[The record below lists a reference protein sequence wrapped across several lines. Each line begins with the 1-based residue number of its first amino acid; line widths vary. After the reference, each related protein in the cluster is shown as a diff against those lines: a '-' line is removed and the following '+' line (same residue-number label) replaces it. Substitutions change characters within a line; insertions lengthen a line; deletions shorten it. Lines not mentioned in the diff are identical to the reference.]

1 MLKIL
6 TMVALS
12 ASFFAH
18 ADMYTD
24 FKGDESAGSFYGVT
38 NKLIHMRLSQ
48 IDDEEASKTIIM
60 FGDSITQGLNPNGL
74 HFDYVN
80 AGIGGDT
87 VHGIKARVK
96 NEDLSRYR
104 AVFIESGTNNLLM
117 GEIGSQVGDE
127 IVEMIEYA
135 APKSKKLYVSQVF
148 VPNRDKIT
156 HIAKDAPLAD
166 YKIKL
171 TCAKFK
177 NCVVV
182 PLPAGVIGDNG
193 IKPEYSLPD
202 STHLNGKAYALWKD
216 ELNKAMASFPYSVYY
231 KYFK

>member
-48 IDDEEASKTIIM
+48 IDDKEASKTIIM

>member
-1 MLKIL
+1 MLNKFIASAI
-6 TMVALS
+6 ALS
-12 ASFFAH
+12 FSVH
-18 ADMYTD
+18 ADMPTD
-24 FKGDESAGSFYGVT
+24 FKGSESETSFYGVT

-74 HFDYVN
+74 HFASVN

-96 NEDLSRYR
+96 SEDLGRYR
-104 AVFIESGTNNLLM
+104 AVFIEGGTNNLLM

-127 IVEMIEYA
+127 IVEMIEFA
-135 APKSKKLYVSQVF
+135 APRSRKLYVSQVF

-166 YKIKL
+166 DKIKL

-182 PLPAGVIGDNG
+182 PLPAGVIGENG
-193 IKPEYSLPD
+193 IKPEYSLSD
-202 STHLNGKAYALWKD
+202 STHLNGKAYALWKI
-216 ELNKAMASFPYSVYY
+216 ELNKAMASFPYSLYY
-231 KYFK
+231 KYFM

>member
-1 MLKIL
+1 MFKIL
-6 TMVALS
+6 TAAAISLS
-12 ASFFAH
+12 IPAH
-18 ADMYTD
+18 ADMSTI
-24 FKGDESAGSFYGVT
+24 FKADESELSFYGIT
-38 NKLIHMRLSQ
+38 NKIIHMKLSQ
-48 IDDEEASKTIIM
+48 IDDQEASKTIIM

-96 NEDLSRYR
+96 NEDLGRYR

-117 GEIGSQVGDE
+117 GENGSLVGDE

-148 VPNRDKIT
+148 VPNRGKIT
-156 HIAKDAPLAD
+156 QIAKDAPLAD

-171 TCAKFK
+171 TCSKFK

-182 PLPAGVIGDNG
+182 PLPAGVIGENG

-216 ELNKAMASFPYSVYY
+216 ELNRAMAFFPYSLYY

>member
-1 MLKIL
+1 MFRTSIAASIL
-6 TMVALS
+6 ICFS
-12 ASFFAH
+12 AH
-18 ADMYTD
+18 ADMFTI
-24 FKGDESAGSFYGVT
+24 FKGDQSDLSFYGIT

-48 IDDEEASKTIIM
+48 IDEKEASKTVLM

-87 VHGIKARVK
+87 VYGIKARVK
-96 NEDLSRYR
+96 NEDLGRYR
-104 AVFIESGTNNLLM
+104 AIFIESGTNNLLM

-127 IVEMIEYA
+127 IIEMIEYA
-135 APKSKKLYVSQVF
+135 APKAKKLYVSQVF

-156 HIAKDAPLAD
+156 QIAKDAPLAD

-182 PLPAGVIGDNG
+182 PLPAGVIGENG

-202 STHLNGKAYALWKD
+202 STHLNGKAYELWKD
-216 ELNKAMASFPYSVYY
+216 ELNKAMATFPYSLYY

>member
-1 MLKIL
+1 MFKIL
-6 TMVALS
+6 TAAAISLS
-12 ASFFAH
+12 ISAH
-18 ADMYTD
+18 ADMFTI
-24 FKGDESAGSFYGVT
+24 FKADESELSFYGIT
-38 NKLIHMRLSQ
+38 NKIIHMKLSQ

-96 NEDLSRYR
+96 SEDLGRYR

-135 APKSKKLYVSQVF
+135 APKARKLYISQVF

-156 HIAKDAPLAD
+156 QIAKDASLAD

-177 NCVVV
+177 NCVLI
-182 PLPAGVIGDNG
+182 PLPAGVIGENG
-193 IKPEYSLPD
+193 IKPEYSMPD

-216 ELNKAMASFPYSVYY
+216 ELNRAMASFPYSLYY

>member
-1 MLKIL
+1 MFKIL
-6 TMVALS
+6 TAAAISLS
-12 ASFFAH
+12 ISAH
-18 ADMYTD
+18 ADMFTI
-24 FKGDESAGSFYGVT
+24 FKADESELSFYGIT
-38 NKLIHMRLSQ
+38 NKIIHMKLSQ
-48 IDDEEASKTIIM
+48 IDDEEAGKTIVM
-60 FGDSITQGLNPNGL
+60 FGDSITQGLNQNGL

-96 NEDLSRYR
+96 SEDLGRYR

-135 APKSKKLYVSQVF
+135 APRTRKLYISQVF

-156 HIAKDAPLAD
+156 QIAKDASLAD
-166 YKIKL
+166 YKIKQ

-177 NCVVV
+177 NCVVI
-182 PLPAGVIGDNG
+182 PIPAGVIGENG

>member
-1 MLKIL
+1 MFKIL
-6 TMVALS
+6 TAATISLS
-12 ASFFAH
+12 ISAH
-18 ADMYTD
+18 ADMSTI
-24 FKGDESAGSFYGVT
+24 FKADESELSFYGIT
-38 NKLIHMRLSQ
+38 NKIIHMKLSQ
-48 IDDEEASKTIIM
+48 IDDQEASKTIIM

-96 NEDLSRYR
+96 SEDLGRYR

-117 GEIGSQVGDE
+117 GESGDLLGDE
-127 IVEMIEYA
+127 IAEMIEYA
-135 APKSKKLYVSQVF
+135 APKAKKLYVSQVF
-148 VPNRDKIT
+148 VPNRSKIT
-156 HIAKDAPLAD
+156 QIAKDAKIAD

-171 TCAKFK
+171 TCAKFQ
-177 NCVVV
+177 NCVVI
-182 PLPAGVIGDNG
+182 PIPAGIIGDDG
-193 IKPEYSLPD
+193 ITPEYSLPD

-216 ELNKAMASFPYSVYY
+216 ELNRAMATFPFSLYY

>member
-1 MLKIL
+1 MLKKIIAA
-6 TMVALS
+6 TIALS
-12 ASFFAH
+12 FSSQ
-18 ADMYTD
+18 ADMNTI
-24 FKGDESAGSFYGVT
+24 FKGDESELSFYGVT
-38 NKLIHMRLSQ
+38 NKIIHMKLSQ
-48 IDDEEASKTIIM
+48 IDDAEASKTIIM

-96 NEDLSRYR
+96 SEDLGRYR

-135 APKSKKLYVSQVF
+135 APRARKLYVSQVF

-156 HIAKDAPLAD
+156 QIAKDAPLAD

-177 NCVVV
+177 NCVVI
-182 PLPAGVIGDNG
+182 PLPAGVIGENG
-193 IKPEYSLPD
+193 IKSEYSLPD

-216 ELNKAMASFPYSVYY
+216 ELNRAMASFPYSLYY